1 MPREFERQEL
11 ERIFH
16 MYKPSAVYLDRA
28 RIEFP
33 RLEAGLIFPETPI
46 YLNEGLGIQHINN
59 TEVEIIV
66 NQGMF
71 LFYRQAML
79 DGALDFPK
87 IPKDKLQEHYDRMF
101 IKQEIDYYERFTL
114 RDRKDL
120 VLKLEHSKTRKI
132 GNAQLVWCNMFIPE
146 FMKVEVIGGL
156 KFD

>member
-1 MPREFERQEL
+1 MSREFEKQEL

-16 MYKPSAVYLDRA
+16 MYRPSAVYLDRT

-33 RLEAGLIFPETPI
+33 SLEADLIFPETPV
-46 YLNEGLGIQHINN
+46 YLTEGLGIKHIDN
-59 TEVEIIV
+59 TEVEMII

-87 IPKDKLQEHYDRMF
+87 IPENKLQEHYDRMF
-101 IKQEIDYYERFTL
+101 IKQEIDYYERFTP

-120 VLKLEHSKTRKI
+120 VFKLKHSRTRRI
-132 GNAQLVWCNMFIPE
+132 GNARLVWCNMFIPE
-146 FMKVEVIGGL
+146 FMRAEVNWWIEI
-156 KFD
+156 